1 MDNNTIEIISAI
13 VAGVGVVMITAYRI
27 LSGSKLTATEDDES
41 IVSQQLEVNT
51 IQTGMLNRLL
61 AQVETNNAL
70 IVKMQTELDELK
82 KRNAQLETY
91 KNEQAE
97 QIDKLRAR
105 VAQLETELRKN
116 DLTIP
121 DPIHTHNTG
130 ANDE

>member
-1 MDNNTIEIISAI
+1 MDNNTIEIISAV

-70 IVKMQTELDELK
+70 IVKMQIELDELK

-121 DPIHTHNTG
+121 DPIHIHSTG

>member
-1 MDNNTIEIISAI
+1 MDNNTIEIISAV

-27 LSGSKLTATEDDES
+27 LSGAKLPSPEDDD

-82 KRNAQLETY
+82 KRNADLETS
-91 KNEQAE
+91 NINQAE

-105 VAQLETELRKN
+105 VAQLEHELRRN
-116 DLTIP
+116 DLSIP
-121 DPIHTHNTG
+121 DPIHGTG
-130 ANDE
+130 APDE

>member
-1 MDNNTIEIISAI
+1 MDDNTIEIISAI
-13 VAGVGVVMITAYRI
+13 VAGVGVMMITAYRI
-27 LSGSKLTATEDDES
+27 LSGSKLAATEDDES

-82 KRNAQLETY
+82 KRNADLETS
-91 KNEQAE
+91 NINQAE

-105 VAQLETELRKN
+105 VAQLEHELRRN
-116 DLTIP
+116 DLSIP
-121 DPIHTHNTG
+121 DPIHDTG
-130 ANDE
+130 APDE